1 MSIKKMFMAMFLSF
15 SILLVL
21 LAFISTLLL
30 KSQARLND
38 SQHVRYQSYIV
49 ADELRQS
56 SMDLT
61 RLARTYVSTGDRKYE
76 DRYWEV
82 LDIRN
87 GKKTRPD

>member
-1 MSIKKMFMAMFLSF
+1 MSIKKMFMAMFFSF

-38 SQHVRYQSYIV
+38 RQQMRYQSYIA

-61 RLARTYVSTGDRKYE
+61 RLVRTYVSTGDRKYE
-76 DRYWEV
+76 DLY
-82 LDIRN
+82 
-87 GKKTRPD
+87 